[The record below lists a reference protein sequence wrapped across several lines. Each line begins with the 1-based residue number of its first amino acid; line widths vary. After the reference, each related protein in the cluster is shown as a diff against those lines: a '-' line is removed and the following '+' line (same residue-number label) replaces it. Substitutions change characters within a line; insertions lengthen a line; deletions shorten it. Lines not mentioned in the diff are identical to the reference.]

1 MTEAKAG
8 MEGNQAQAALRIYP
22 RLYTYIF
29 KALVCM
35 HMYICMAL
43 AAAAGQGGLLP
54 HAEHTTWVTTATLA
68 IGLPRGEERERCGCG
83 SDGAEALRSKLRSN
97 TKAA

>member
-1 MTEAKAG
+1 MS
-8 MEGNQAQAALRIYP
+8 
-22 RLYTYIF
+22 YIF
-29 KALVCM
+29 EALVYIRGPRDPYVCIYVCM
-35 HMYICMAL
+35 YVCMAL